1 MQINHSVLAQIQ
13 KNCHDYQAQW
23 VAVTKMRPVAV
34 LKELYH
40 LNIKTFGEN
49 KAQELNEKYQE
60 LPKDIDWHFI
70 GHLQSNKVRS
80 IIDKVTTIHAVDS
93 EKLLQVIQNEAERID
108 KKIAIFIQVHVAM
121 EETKYGFSIAE
132 AFEFFQKMNKK
143 DFPNID
149 ILGLMAMA
157 SFTNNQEQIR
167 KEFESVRDLKT
178 RINARG
184 KWNLKD
190 LSMGMSGDYKIAHEV
205 GSTLV
210 RIGSILYK

>member
-132 AFEFFQKMNKK
+132 AFVFFKK
-143 DFPNID
+143 ID

-178 RINARG
+178 RINALG
-184 KWNLKD
+184 KWNLTD